1 MKCIAALGS
10 PNDATNAVIKRWFC
24 EPDADEKE
32 LKRVSKKPMSG
43 FRKIANV
50 LNSNMLVLSDEPI
63 DRNNG
68 GWKDYAFV
76 YGSEKMNVI
85 YIQQATLSAALGAKM
100 WDAAL
105 TIVHELS
112 HRELKTDE
120 HRYAD
125 QGPIS
130 PGSTKGLSTKKAIIN
145 ADNWGFFAAD
155 LNNALSNG
163 VCQTSSGVAA

>member
-1 MKCIAALGS
+1 
-10 PNDATNAVIKRWFC
+10 
-24 EPDADEKE
+24 
-32 LKRVSKKPMSG
+32 
-43 FRKIANV
+43 
-50 LNSNMLVLSDEPI
+50 
-63 DRNNG
+63 
-68 GWKDYAFV
+68 
-76 YGSEKMNVI
+76 MNVI

-112 HRELKTDE
+112 HRELKTPD

-130 PGSTKGLSTKKAIIN
+130 LGSTKGPISLGSTKGLSTKKAITN

-163 VCQTSSGVAA
+163 VRQTSSGLAV